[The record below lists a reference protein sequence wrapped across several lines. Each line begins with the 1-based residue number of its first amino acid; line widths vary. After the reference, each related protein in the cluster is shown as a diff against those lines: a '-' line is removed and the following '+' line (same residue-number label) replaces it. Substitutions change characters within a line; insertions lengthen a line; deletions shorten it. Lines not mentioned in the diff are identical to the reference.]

1 MNIEEENHRN
11 EYFFKMFI
19 KFRILKEKKNEE
31 RTLKREDNKKRK
43 KSKAIY

>member
-11 EYFFKMFI
+11 EYFLNIFI
-19 KFRILKEKKNEE
+19 KYRILKEKKNEE